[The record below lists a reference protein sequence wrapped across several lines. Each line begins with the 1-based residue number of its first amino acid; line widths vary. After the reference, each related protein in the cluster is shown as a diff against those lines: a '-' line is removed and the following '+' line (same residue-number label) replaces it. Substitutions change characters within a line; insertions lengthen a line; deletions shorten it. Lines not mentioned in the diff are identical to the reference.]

1 MALTPRSSNGIGHGR
16 GVAHPQRRAWVLLLG
31 VLMVFSLFGAQ
42 LVRLQG
48 LDAASV
54 SAAAVDDRLREVT
67 IPAPRGAI
75 TDVDGEPMALDIERK
90 HITADPVNVAGY
102 RRVEDGEVVSEG
114 LVGAAD
120 DIAAL
125 TGSDA
130 AELRQVLRDTT
141 GRWTYLVK
149 DVSPQTWQEV
159 DDLGI
164 PGVDAED
171 YHKRQY
177 PLGEAPAPLLGW
189 VGAGDQPAGGLER
202 TQNEALTGTPGER
215 SYELGGQGEIITT
228 GTSVDTPAVPG
239 QDIRLSVDSDLQWY
253 AYDAL
258 EERVRQA
265 GGLSGYVLV
274 QEVKT
279 GRLVAAASYPSFDP
293 SEDTQDA
300 DAMRNLLVEDVFEP
314 GSTTK
319 LITAAAALEEGLVE
333 ADTPIVVP
341 THLPR
346 AGKVFKDAKPHPVLN
361 LTFAGVLATSSNMG
375 TILFGEQLDEETLHD
390 YLARFG
396 MGRRSGLGLPGESSG
411 VLPPTEEWGP
421 TTQYTLMFGQGMSST
436 ALQQLSVFQ
445 TIANDGVHVPPSV
458 VEGTTDSQ
466 GRYAEAE
473 APQSER
479 IVSSKTARTLT
490 SIMEEVTSE
499 EGTAPMAAVDG
510 YRVSGKTST
519 ASRFD
524 DSLGRYSKTTASFV
538 GYAPSEDP
546 EYVVAVTVQ
555 RPTNISIYGGTIAGP
570 VFTNV
575 MRYVLQSN
583 GVPPSEGEHERMDL
597 EFDPGA
603 PAPGKEQGVTLSDVA
618 IKDEGSGG

>member
-1 MALTPRSSNGIGHGR
+1 VALTRRSSNGIGHGR

-54 SAAAVDDRLREVT
+54 SAAAVDDRLREVS
-67 IPAPRGAI
+67 IAAPRGAI
-75 TDVDGEPMALDIERK
+75 TDVNGEPMALDIERK

-102 RRVEDGEVVSEG
+102 RKVEDGEVVSEG
-114 LVGAAD
+114 LSGASEE
-120 DIAAL
+120 IAAV
-125 TGSDA
+125 TGSDPKA
-130 AELRQVLRDTT
+130 LHEVLRTT
-141 GRWTYLVK
+141 SGRWTYLVK

-159 DDLGI
+159 DELGI
-164 PGVDAED
+164 PGIDAED

-177 PLGEAPAPLLGW
+177 PLGEAPAPLIGW
-189 VGAGDQPAGGLER
+189 VGAGDQPAGGVER
-202 TQNEALTGTPGER
+202 TQDEQLTGKPGER

-228 GTSVDTPAVPG
+228 GTNVDTPAVPG
-239 QDIRLSVDSDLQWY
+239 EDVRLSIDSDLQWY

-258 EERVRQA
+258 EQRVRES

-293 SEDTQDA
+293 SNETQDA

-319 LITAAAALEEGLVE
+319 LITAAAALEEGKVKP
-333 ADTPIVVP
+333 DTPVVVP

-346 AGKVFKDAKPHPVLN
+346 GGKVFKDAKPHPVLN

-375 TILFGEQLDEETLHD
+375 TILYGEKLDEETLHD

-396 MGRRSGLGLPGESSG
+396 MGRRSGLGLPGESAG
-411 VLPPTEEWGP
+411 VLPPTKEWGR

-436 ALQQLSVFQ
+436 ALQQLGVFQ

-458 VEGTTDSQ
+458 IAGTTDNQ
-466 GRYAEAE
+466 GRFVEAE
-473 APQSER
+473 TPKGER

-490 SIMEEVTSE
+490 SIMEEVTTE
-499 EGTAPMAAVDG
+499 DGTAPMAAVDG

-524 DSLGRYSKTTASFV
+524 DELGRYSRTTASFV

-555 RPTNISIYGGTIAGP
+555 RPTDISIYGGTISGP
-570 VFTNV
+570 VFTKV

-583 GVPPSEGEHERMDL
+583 GVPPSEREHEPIDL

-603 PAPGKEQGVTLSDVA
+603 PAPGREQGVTLSDIA

>member
-1 MALTPRSSNGIGHGR
+1 MALTRRSSNGIGHGR
-16 GVAHPQRRAWVLLLG
+16 GVVHPQRRAWVLLLG

-54 SAAAVDDRLREVT
+54 SAAAIDDRLREVT
-67 IPAPRGAI
+67 IAAPRGEI

-114 LVGAAD
+114 QTGAAD

-125 TGSDA
+125 TGSDPK
-130 AELRQVLRDTT
+130 ELREVLASTS

-159 DDLGI
+159 AALEI
-164 PGVDAED
+164 PGITSED

-189 VGAGDQPAGGLER
+189 VGAGNQPAGGLER
-202 TQNEALTGTPGER
+202 TQDEALTGKPGER

-239 QDIRLSVDSDLQWY
+239 HDVRLSIDSDLQWY

-258 EERVRQA
+258 EQRVKES

-293 SEDTQDA
+293 GNSTQDA

-333 ADTPIVVP
+333 QDTPVVVP
-341 THLPR
+341 TRLPR
-346 AGKVFKDAKPHPVLN
+346 GGRVFTDAKPHPVLN

-375 TILFGEQLDEETLHD
+375 TILYGEQLDDETLHD

-396 MGRRSGLGLPGESSG
+396 MGRSTGLGLPGESSG
-411 VLPPTEEWGP
+411 RLPATKDWGK
-421 TTQYTLMFGQGMSST
+421 TTKYTLMFGQGMSST
-436 ALQQLSVFQ
+436 ALQQLGVFQ
-445 TIANDGVHVPPSV
+445 TVANDGVHIPPS
-458 VEGTTDSQ
+458 G
-466 GRYAEAE
+466 
-473 APQSER
+473 
-479 IVSSKTARTLT
+479 
-490 SIMEEVTSE
+490 
-499 EGTAPMAAVDG
+499 
-510 YRVSGKTST
+510 
-519 ASRFD
+519 
-524 DSLGRYSKTTASFV
+524 
-538 GYAPSEDP
+538 
-546 EYVVAVTVQ
+546 
-555 RPTNISIYGGTIAGP
+555 
-570 VFTNV
+570 
-575 MRYVLQSN
+575 
-583 GVPPSEGEHERMDL
+583 
-597 EFDPGA
+597 
-603 PAPGKEQGVTLSDVA
+603 
-618 IKDEGSGG
+618 